1 MKKMLTL
8 AITVLAFAGISA
20 FAADKS
26 PVQVSLLPTLAI
38 PNVQTVHGLDLGLIA
53 SNIEEVQGLQ
63 ATWIFGGTD
72 KKLVGV
78 QLGFVNKGNNVIGLQ
93 YGFYNG
99 ANKVTGVQLGFINV
113 TEKMTGV
120 QVGLVNLIKKSKVL
134 PVMLLVNAYF

>member
-99 ANKVTGVQLGFINV
+99 ANKVTGVQ
-113 TEKMTGV
+113 
-120 QVGLVNLIKKSKVL
+120 VGLVNLIKKSKVL